1 MCYVSEH
8 FKICPQREIEVCGGK
23 YGSDHY
29 KIKKLSGAIL
39 LVIAFA
45 TVTAG
50 NLQAA
55 TGYVGDEQVEITRI
69 SNGRFVYPRAAL
81 RREIEG
87 SVILELTVGV
97 TGDVVDAFVVE
108 ATPPNRFEKN
118 ALKFVRSFKYEP
130 YSANG
135 VPTQVERIRVSVPYK
150 IR

>member
-1 MCYVSEH
+1 MV
-8 FKICPQREIEVCGGK
+8 KTITEIR
-23 YGSDHY
+23 
-29 KIKKLSGAIL
+29 KLSGAIL

>member
-1 MCYVSEH
+1 MVQ
-8 FKICPQREIEVCGGK
+8 IIR
-23 YGSDHY
+23 D
-29 KIKKLSGAIL
+29 IKKLSGAIL
-39 LVIAFA
+39 FVIGFA
-45 TVTAG
+45 TVATG
-50 NLQAA
+50 DLQAA
-55 TGYVGDEQVEITRI
+55 VGYVGEERVEITRV

-87 SVILELTVGV
+87 SVILEVTVGV

-150 IR
+150 LR

>member
-1 MCYVSEH
+1 MV
-8 FKICPQREIEVCGGK
+8 KTTTRN
-23 YGSDHY
+23 
-29 KIKKLSGAIL
+29 KKSLGAVFVIVGL
-39 LVIAFA
+39 L

-50 NLQAA
+50 KLHAA
-55 TGYVGDEQVEITRI
+55 TGYVGDEQVEITRL
-69 SNGRFVYPRAAL
+69 SHGRYVYPRAAL

-87 SVILELTVGV
+87 TVILELTVGV

-118 ALKFVRSFKYEP
+118 ALKWARSFKYEP

-150 IR
+150 ITR

>member
-1 MCYVSEH
+1 MVH
-8 FKICPQREIEVCGGK
+8 TITEIR
-23 YGSDHY
+23 
-29 KIKKLSGAIL
+29 KLSGAIL
-39 LVIAFA
+39 LVIIFA

-55 TGYVGDEQVEITRI
+55 TGYVGDEQVEITRT
-69 SNGRFVYPRAAL
+69 SNGRFVYPEPLFA
-81 RREIEG
+81 EIEG

-135 VPTQVERIRVSVPYK
+135 VPTQVERIRVNVPYK

>member
-1 MCYVSEH
+1 MVQ
-8 FKICPQREIEVCGGK
+8 IIR
-23 YGSDHY
+23 D
-29 KIKKLSGAIL
+29 IKKLSGAIL
-39 LVIAFA
+39 FVIGFA
-45 TVTAG
+45 TVATG
-50 NLQAA
+50 DLQAA
-55 TGYVGDEQVEITRI
+55 VGYVGEEQVEITRV

-87 SVILELTVGV
+87 SVILEVTVGV

-150 IR
+150 ITR

>member
-1 MCYVSEH
+1 MAQTISE
-8 FKICPQREIEVCGGK
+8 
-23 YGSDHY
+23 
-29 KIKKLSGAIL
+29 IKKLSGTLIL
-39 LVIAFA
+39 IIGFA
-45 TVTAG
+45 TVTTG
-50 NLQAA
+50 KLQAA
-55 TGYVGDEQVEITRI
+55 TGYVGEEKVEITRI

-87 SVILELTVGV
+87 SVVLELTVGV

-130 YSANG
+130 HSANG
-135 VPTQVERIRVSVPYK
+135 VPTQVERIRVNVPYK